1 MTISLFCPILEY
13 YNPQG
18 FNLADSY
25 KPLNAEV
32 STKPLLTK
40 IKRVSHVAL
49 TNYIVHL
56 HKFIL

>member
-13 YNPQG
+13 YNPQR

-25 KPLNAEV
+25 KPLVAEV

-40 IKRVSHVAL
+40 IKRVSHVA
-49 TNYIVHL
+49 
-56 HKFIL
+56 